1 LVAKDEDAILT
12 LMASGSE
19 VSLALKVKEAVNQE
33 GVSVNVAS
41 IPCFDLF
48 IEQDKN
54 YIDAILEPQ
63 TKKVAIEASRGMEWY
78 RFADEVIG
86 MNGFGASAPA
96 GELFKK
102 FGFNVES
109 IIKKIK

>member
-1 LVAKDEDAILT
+1 
-12 LMASGSE
+12 
-19 VSLALKVKEAVNQE
+19 
-33 GVSVNVAS
+33 
-41 IPCFDLF
+41 
-48 IEQDKN
+48 
-54 YIDAILEPQ
+54 
-63 TKKVAIEASRGMEWY
+63 MEWY